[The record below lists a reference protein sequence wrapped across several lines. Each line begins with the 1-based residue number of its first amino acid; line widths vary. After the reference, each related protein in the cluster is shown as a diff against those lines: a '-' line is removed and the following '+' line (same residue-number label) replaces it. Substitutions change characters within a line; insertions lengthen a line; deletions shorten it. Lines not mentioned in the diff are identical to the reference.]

1 MKTKKY
7 IFIAAAA
14 SMLGMTT
21 SCDDEGFLTEKP
33 KTIYTTDNSYE
44 TIDQV
49 KACITNLYIHI
60 RYWYQQ
66 DYFLKGLG
74 TDVLDTPYFRSTAM
88 VTVTLPTGRAPTA
101 IPTRFMMPDSRW

>member
-33 KTIYTTDNSYE
+33 KTIYTSPGFPDGISN
-44 TIDQV
+44 I
-49 KACITNLYIHI
+49 NL
-60 RYWYQQ
+60 
-66 DYFLKGLG
+66 
-74 TDVLDTPYFRSTAM
+74 
-88 VTVTLPTGRAPTA
+88 TGRQC
-101 IPTRFMMPDSRW
+101 IH

>member
-44 TIDQV
+44 SIDQV
-49 KACITNLYIHI
+49 
-60 RYWYQQ
+60 
-66 DYFLKGLG
+66 
-74 TDVLDTPYFRSTAM
+74 
-88 VTVTLPTGRAPTA
+88 
-101 IPTRFMMPDSRW
+101 

>member
-33 KTIYTTDNSYE
+33 KTIYTTDNVRN
-44 TIDQV
+44 D
-49 KACITNLYIHI
+49 
-60 RYWYQQ
+60 
-66 DYFLKGLG
+66 
-74 TDVLDTPYFRSTAM
+74 
-88 VTVTLPTGRAPTA
+88 
-101 IPTRFMMPDSRW
+101 